1 MSALLDAVAE
11 LVQCRDVWEGTASE
25 LLTVLASL
33 TDDIPGN
40 AAHLSRD
47 INGIEQEFSVMNI
60 RCGAYEGLPKARDQ
74 AIQTSECMTAGIHAP
89 PDTDHQKG
97 LGFSRGGW
105 DEHFDLGGRVVR
117 SLRMDM

>member
-47 INGIEQEFSVMNI
+47 INGIEQEFSVINI
-60 RCGAYEGLPKARDQ
+60 GVERTRDYRRR
-74 AIQTSECMTAGIHAP
+74 GIRLFRRQSA
-89 PDTDHQKG
+89 
-97 LGFSRGGW
+97 
-105 DEHFDLGGRVVR
+105 
-117 SLRMDM
+117 